1 MRAWRRVR
9 ELERRAQAARQELS
23 ALEAESIRL
32 RDQLRDAGDALA
44 ALIPRM
50 MTARDVQRLAER
62 AVALAREP
70 PR

>member
-1 MRAWRRVR
+1 MRVTRRIR
-9 ELERRAQAARQELS
+9 DLEQRAHAARQELS

-50 MTARDVQRLAER
+50 MAARDIQRLAER
-62 AVALAREP
+62 AVAQAREP
-70 PR
+70 AR